1 MRPMALWTVSTGV
14 IDGPWSESVLVD
26 SRTTAG
32 CVPRY
37 DRGMFIPAFSTVS
50 CPDWPLDVVARRARE
65 MGYCGVE
72 LRTFGEGSTGFASDP
87 ALTAPEKVRGVLRG
101 EGVRVVSVGSSA
113 SFDAPVRPPVIGW
126 ALTDTE
132 ASVRLACSA
141 VDVAIAIESP
151 LVRVFGY
158 QIPGGERPASAIARI
173 VDRLR
178 KVVDHA
184 DRTGVRVMVE
194 NAGSFP
200 RAGDVADLVDRVGGP
215 LVGVCYNVA
224 NAALAG
230 EDPAEGLGVLGQR
243 LLAVRVKD
251 LADGR
256 PVRLG
261 QGQVPVRA
269 ALERAAMVGFE
280 GPVIYE
286 LDRAWLG
293 STEDSEQA
301 LRDAVKF
308 MFDAA
313 RAAGTN
319 TEPTAGSTKGTP
331 GRLTAAAV

>member
-1 MRPMALWTVSTGV
+1 VSAPEAEHRPKTEGS
-14 IDGPWSESVLVD
+14 
-26 SRTTAG
+26 
-32 CVPRY
+32 VPRY

-50 CPDWPLDVVARRARE
+50 CPEWPLDVVARRARQ
-65 MGYCGVE
+65 MGYSGVE

-87 ALTAPEKVRGVLRG
+87 ALTAPEKVRRVLRG
-101 EGVRVVSVGSSA
+101 EGVRAVSLGTSVC
-113 SFDAPVRPPVIGW
+113 FDAPVRPPIIGW

-132 ASVRLACSA
+132 ASVRAACSA
-141 VDVAIAIESP
+141 VDLAISIESP

-158 QIPGGERPASAIARI
+158 QIPGGERPTSAIARI

-230 EDPAEGLGVLGQR
+230 EDPAEGLRSLGAR
-243 LLAVRVKD
+243 VLAVRVKD
-251 LADGR
+251 LQDGR

-261 QGQVPVRA
+261 QGRVPVRA
-269 ALERAAMVGFE
+269 VLQRAAESGFD

-293 STEDSEQA
+293 SPEDPEPVLRHA
-301 LRDAVKF
+301 LQF
-308 MFDAA
+308 MFEAA
-313 RAAGTN
+313 AASGVRPGAGADGT
-319 TEPTAGSTKGTP
+319 AGTP
-331 GRLTAAAV
+331 GGLATASV